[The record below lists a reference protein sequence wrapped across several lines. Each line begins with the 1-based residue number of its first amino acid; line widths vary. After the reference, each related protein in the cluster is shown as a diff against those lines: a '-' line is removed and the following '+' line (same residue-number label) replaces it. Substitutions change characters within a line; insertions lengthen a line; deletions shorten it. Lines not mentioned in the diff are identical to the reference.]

1 MTKFFVVI
9 ATFKIPNGVDA
20 NGDQAHFDSWTTYE
34 SYYDAHVEYTKNRE
48 RDDCY
53 TTSICNIVTST
64 DYGV

>member
-1 MTKFFVVI
+1 MTKFFIVI
-9 ATFKIPNGVDA
+9 ATFTKPAEPFKTNDSYY
-20 NGDQAHFDSWTTYE
+20 DSWTTHE

-53 TTSICNIVTST
+53 TTSICNVVTST